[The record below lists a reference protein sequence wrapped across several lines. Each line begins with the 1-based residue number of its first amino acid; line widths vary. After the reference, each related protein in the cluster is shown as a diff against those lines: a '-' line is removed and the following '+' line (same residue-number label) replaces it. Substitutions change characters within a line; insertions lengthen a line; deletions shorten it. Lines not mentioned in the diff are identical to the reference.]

1 MKNLVS
7 GIAIALLLGAIYTAP
22 IQAQTYDGVTPS
34 DEPVCNVLL
43 DENREAEGLLPV
55 TKGLYGL
62 CVAYCEAQD
71 VLDDREYTYEEID
84 AIDGPDD
91 QILAV
96 YNKRKKETDPP
107 MPCTVPLPSECP
119 CFDQAFVD
127 QIDGYD
133 DESSLPTENTRC
145 WADPGTIRREAYE
158 STYPPG
164 TAGTTFGREARSSLR
179 GVSEYRCYAKTSV
192 LREDTD
198 GWFTRTLFFRS
209 INGITAE
216 QGAACAALIES
227 APVCN

>member
-22 IQAQTYDGVTPS
+22 IQAQTYDGVTPA
-34 DEPVCNVLL
+34 EETVCGVLL
-43 DENREAEGLLPV
+43 EPNADGTEV

-71 VLDDREYTYEEID
+71 GLSYEEVVGSDPDEYT
-84 AIDGPDD
+84 AVTDD
-91 QILAV
+91 TLLQV

-164 TAGTTFGREARSSLR
+164 TAGTTFGREARSRLR
-179 GVSEYRCYAKTSV
+179 GVSGYGCYAKTSV